1 MATRAPKNAARSRE
15 GTARPRSGTAG
26 RPRQASTAKRPGTGG
41 SRPGR
46 PRGARYGKGRSRPG
60 NGRRYGR
67 RPPPANPIVIL
78 VSWIARVIAEAWMGL
93 AHAAGFAARAIGR
106 NARDLEPAH
115 RRDGLGLTALG
126 AAILAAA
133 GTWFSAGSTVGR
145 PLGAFVRGLF
155 GSGAWTVPILLALLA
170 WRFLRHPDRN
180 ADTARMVIGWGA
192 LIIGALGLV
201 HIANGTPRP
210 SAGSIAMQAAGG
222 LIGYVVSAPL
232 VAAVTP
238 WVAAPL
244 LALLT
249 GFGLLVVTG
258 TPLHRVP
265 GRLAELLGFVRRGG
279 EPAEQAEPGELE
291 AGSGLAR
298 AGRQL
303 TRGGRRRQEAIE
315 AGEHQKPYDTPLLG
329 GLLARESA
337 GQNRPGGPGAPAA
350 GAPGAG
356 TAGAGTAGAAGAA
369 AGEGADAV

>member
-1 MATRAPKNAARSRE
+1 M
-15 GTARPRSGTAG
+15 
-26 RPRQASTAKRPGTGG
+26 
-41 SRPGR
+41 
-46 PRGARYGKGRSRPG
+46 
-60 NGRRYGR
+60 
-67 RPPPANPIVIL
+67 IL
-78 VSWIARVIAEAWMGL
+78 VSWIARVVAEAWMGL
-93 AHAAGFAARAIGR
+93 AHAVGFAARAIGR
-106 NARDLEPAH
+106 NARDLDPAH

-126 AAILAAA
+126 AAIVAAA
-133 GTWFSAGSTVGR
+133 GTWFSAGSTIGR
-145 PLGAFVRGLF
+145 PLGAVVRGLF

-180 ADTARMVIGWGA
+180 ADTARMVIGWTA

-222 LIGYVVSAPL
+222 LIGYVASAPL

-244 LALLT
+244 LALVT

-265 GRLAELLGFVRRGG
+265 ERLAEFLGIVRRSQPTDPAGPG
-279 EPAEQAEPGELE
+279 EGELE

-303 TRGGRRRQEAIE
+303 TRGRRRQEAIE
-315 AGEHQKPYDTPLLG
+315 AGEHQKPYDSPLLG
-329 GLLARESA
+329 GLLAREA
-337 GQNRPGGPGAPAA
+337 GPKRP
-350 GAPGAG
+350 GAPGAP
-356 TAGAGTAGAAGAA
+356 GAAPGAA
-369 AGEGADAV
+369 PGRREPGPRPQRPERARRRSPTG

>member
-1 MATRAPKNAARSRE
+1 
-15 GTARPRSGTAG
+15 
-26 RPRQASTAKRPGTGG
+26 
-41 SRPGR
+41 
-46 PRGARYGKGRSRPG
+46 
-60 NGRRYGR
+60 
-67 RPPPANPIVIL
+67 
-78 VSWIARVIAEAWMGL
+78 MGL
-93 AHAAGFAARAIGR
+93 AHAVGFAARAIGR
-106 NARDLEPAH
+106 NARDLDPAH

-126 AAILAAA
+126 AAIIAAA

-180 ADTARMVIGWGA
+180 ADTARMVIGWTA

-201 HIANGTPRP
+201 HIANGTPHP

-222 LIGYVVSAPL
+222 LIGYVASAPL

-244 LALLT
+244 LALVT
-249 GFGLLVVTG
+249 GFGLLVMTG

-265 GRLAELLGFVRRGG
+265 ERLAEFLGIVRRGD
-279 EPAEQAEPGELE
+279 PADPAGSGQGELD

-303 TRGGRRRQEAIE
+303 TRGGRRKQEAIE
-315 AGEHQKPYDTPLLG
+315 AGEHRGRRGSGRRERGKRRGSGARRGRGGGGPRSELRAGDLGPPWCGPAGRRPRRRRRDGSRRDG
-329 GLLARESA
+329 GLLAQFLVRI
-337 GQNRPGGPGAPAA
+337 
-350 GAPGAG
+350 
-356 TAGAGTAGAAGAA
+356 
-369 AGEGADAV
+369 